1 MSQPQVDATA
11 LLCRLLERDKP
22 EINGQALVTDH
33 PDAATHLLRERL
45 LVLGRTLDW
54 VTCPECGIETA
65 RVVRELSPDRIA
77 LRCPDCAEAQAP
89 RRLRETHKV
98 ALQRVI
104 SALLNGLG
112 LSTNGLKPI
121 DHELTWRLGTTE
133 PSRGKALTWYF
144 VRRLTRSDVA
154 ARLREQIALE
164 RTTTS
169 CVVLTSSELPL
180 PPASPMVE
188 FDVRSLPS
196 VARIGQ
202 SRFEFF
208 AERQALPGPQTIAEV
223 DPLGNNAVAMTT
235 LQYVHAHGKVF
246 VDGVGHALEPRQ
258 QSILLALIDD
268 LDHELDKDALKS
280 ACGSQ
285 AQRFSPSKEFDRNPL
300 VYKTFIRY
308 LRDDERY
315 ALIIPDG
322 DRTWLR

>member
-1 MSQPQVDATA
+1 MSQAQVDATA

-33 PDAATHLLRERL
+33 ADAATHLLRERL

-65 RVVRELSPDRIA
+65 RVMRELSPDRIA
-77 LRCPDCAEAQAP
+77 LRCADCADVEAP

-104 SALLNGLG
+104 AALLNGLG
-112 LSTNGLKPI
+112 LSANGLKPV

-144 VRRLTRSDVA
+144 ARRLSRADVA
-154 ARLREQIALE
+154 VRLREQIALE

-180 PPASPMVE
+180 PPASPMLE
-188 FDVRSLPS
+188 FDVRPLPS

-223 DPLGNNAVAMTT
+223 DPVTTAMTT
-235 LQYVHAHGKVF
+235 LQYVRAHGNVF
-246 VDGVGHALEPRQ
+246 VDGVEHALEPRQ

-315 ALIIPDG
+315 ALIIPNG

>member
-1 MSQPQVDATA
+1 MSQTQVDATA

-33 PDAATHLLRERL
+33 ADAAAHLLRERL

-77 LRCPDCAEAQAP
+77 LCCVDCDDVEAP

-104 SALLNGLG
+104 AALLNGLG
-112 LSTNGLKPI
+112 LSANGLKP
-121 DHELTWRLGTTE
+121 
-133 PSRGKALTWYF
+133 
-144 VRRLTRSDVA
+144 
-154 ARLREQIALE
+154 
-164 RTTTS
+164 
-169 CVVLTSSELPL
+169 
-180 PPASPMVE
+180 
-188 FDVRSLPS
+188 
-196 VARIGQ
+196 
-202 SRFEFF
+202 
-208 AERQALPGPQTIAEV
+208 
-223 DPLGNNAVAMTT
+223 
-235 LQYVHAHGKVF
+235 
-246 VDGVGHALEPRQ
+246 
-258 QSILLALIDD
+258 
-268 LDHELDKDALKS
+268 KDALKT

-285 AQRFSPSKEFDRNPL
+285 AQRFSPSKEFERNPL

-315 ALIIPDG
+315 ALIIPNG